1 MINIYFSNFQKKNDI
16 IRKEI
21 EDILQKLTGNKLEQ
35 IKTIDLGKIKC
46 KNLRDSI
53 KIIVDLTLVNF
64 IHQKEKE
71 KFDFIESINTNLP
84 KQIKSLIFIEII
96 KLCIPK
102 EKKTDEEENKDENM
116 EEEDCNIDELE
127 RLRDFAFD
135 KIVNDIKDNND
146 INNIIMI
153 IDCISNKNKENE
165 KENNDEDKK
174 KERKT
179 ILDDFLKKLTNI
191 NLFTED
197 EFFANKPNI
206 KITLLYELN
215 KKNIDND
222 EETVTLLNGIKDKI
236 TSGNIMKKKVEE
248 FLKNDDIETRFELI
262 KMVAGNFDP
271 KNEHSKLEEKVK
283 KINQDIDVLKDT
295 KENIFKYFKTH
306 YKNEIKE

>member
-1 MINIYFSNFQKKNDI
+1 MS
-16 IRKEI
+16 
-21 EDILQKLTGNKLEQ
+21 
-35 IKTIDLGKIKC
+35 
-46 KNLRDSI
+46 S
-53 KIIVDLTLVNF
+53 F

-102 EKKTDEEENKDENM
+102 DEKTDEEENEEGNEEENM
-116 EEEDCNIDELE
+116 EEEEFEEEDYNIDELE

-146 INNIIMI
+146 IKNIITI
-153 IDCISNKNKENE
+153 IDYINNKNKENE

-179 ILDDFLKKLTNI
+179 IMDNFLKKLMDI

-197 EFFANKPNI
+197 EFFANKTNI
-206 KITLLYELN
+206 KITLLYKLN
-215 KKNIDND
+215 EKNIDND

-262 KMVAGNFDP
+262 KMVVGNFDP

-295 KENIFKYFKTH
+295 KENIFKYYKTH

>member
-1 MINIYFSNFQKKNDI
+1 MINIYFSNFQKKNGI

-53 KIIVDLTLVNF
+53 KIIVDLTLSSF

-146 INNIIMI
+146 KKNIITI
-153 IDCISNKNKENE
+153 INCINNKNKENE

-174 KERKT
+174 NDRKT
-179 ILDDFLKKLTNI
+179 ILDDFLKKLMNI
-191 NLFTED
+191 N
-197 EFFANKPNI
+197 
-206 KITLLYELN
+206 
-215 KKNIDND
+215 
-222 EETVTLLNGIKDKI
+222 
-236 TSGNIMKKKVEE
+236 
-248 FLKNDDIETRFELI
+248 FLRISQI
-262 KMVAGNFDP
+262 
-271 KNEHSKLEEKVK
+271 
-283 KINQDIDVLKDT
+283 LK
-295 KENIFKYFKTH
+295 
-306 YKNEIKE
+306 

>member
-1 MINIYFSNFQKKNDI
+1 M
-16 IRKEI
+16 
-21 EDILQKLTGNKLEQ
+21 
-35 IKTIDLGKIKC
+35 
-46 KNLRDSI
+46 
-53 KIIVDLTLVNF
+53 
-64 IHQKEKE
+64 
-71 KFDFIESINTNLP
+71 
-84 KQIKSLIFIEII
+84 
-96 KLCIPK
+96 
-102 EKKTDEEENKDENM
+102 
-116 EEEDCNIDELE
+116 
-127 RLRDFAFD
+127 
-135 KIVNDIKDNND
+135 
-146 INNIIMI
+146 
-153 IDCISNKNKENE
+153 
-165 KENNDEDKK
+165 
-174 KERKT
+174 
-179 ILDDFLKKLTNI
+179 NI

-295 KENIFKYFKTH
+295 KENIFKYYKTH